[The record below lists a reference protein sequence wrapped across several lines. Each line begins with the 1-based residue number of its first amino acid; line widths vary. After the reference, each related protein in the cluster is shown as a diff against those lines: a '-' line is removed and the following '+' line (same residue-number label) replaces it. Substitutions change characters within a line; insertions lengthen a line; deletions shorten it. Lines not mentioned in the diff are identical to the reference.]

1 MRQPLGAPLATGLAA
16 VSKGGLAPV
25 GVAPLSSNA
34 NGMRAVGYCVLLAL
48 QFGLQPTL
56 VKTFTPDVLSK
67 KTIVIATEVSKI
79 LITLTVL
86 FAGESTLERTKI
98 FSKWT
103 ISDSL
108 QQAAL
113 PAILY
118 ALQNVLT
125 QYGYQMLDSVTF
137 NLLNQTKI
145 LSSAFCLWIVMKQKQ
160 SARQIFALFILL
172 QAALLLSLPKDML
185 GLLAERAFSVVPL
198 ITTHLQ
204 RADFVNAVNAG
215 LSIPRTVFDFVV
227 ASAQTANVGA
237 SGARYQKGVLMV
249 MAASALSGVCAALT
263 QRSLQQSKRNALFY
277 SAEMAVYGIIALLVS
292 SLNLSFNK
300 GGLSLDPSG
309 LEELTRGVMFP
320 SDLHAMNIVKRNPL
334 WVFIPIIVNV
344 SFSPLS
350 LSPSLPLSLS
360 LSLSLSPLSFSYSIH
375 LGFWRSHR
383 RPRHQICRRRQQGL
397 RHHRWPFSVGR
408 GAVGSREE
416 ASWLIGLRGRWNGH
430 DRSVPAPNQGLGLV
444 QRRSRKSQGVQKKQV
459 SERRRSKF
467 VFQVQTSRQG
477 KQHCRHFFLLSFS
490 SLFTLRPMQPPAH
503 P

>member
-1 MRQPLGAPLATGLAA
+1 
-16 VSKGGLAPV
+16 
-25 GVAPLSSNA
+25 
-34 NGMRAVGYCVLLAL
+34 
-48 QFGLQPTL
+48 
-56 VKTFTPDVLSK
+56 
-67 KTIVIATEVSKI
+67 
-79 LITLTVL
+79 
-86 FAGESTLERTKI
+86 
-98 FSKWT
+98 
-103 ISDSL
+103 
-108 QQAAL
+108 
-113 PAILY
+113 
-118 ALQNVLT
+118 LT

-300 GGLSLDPSG
+300 GGLSVDPSG

-344 SFSPLS
+344 SFF
-350 LSPSLPLSLS
+350 PLSLS
-360 LSLSLSPLSFSYSIH
+360 LSLSPIFSPLTFSYLIH

-383 RPRHQICRRRQQGL
+383 RPCHQICRRRQPGL
-397 RHHRWPFSVGR
+397 RNHRRPFSVGR

-416 ASWLIGLRGRWNGH
+416 ASRLFGLCGRRNGH
-430 DRSVPAPNQGLGLV
+430 DRSVPAPDQGLGIV
-444 QRRSRKSQGVQKKQV
+444 QRRSRKGQGVQKKQV
-459 SERRRSKF
+459 SERRRSK
-467 VFQVQTSRQG
+467 
-477 KQHCRHFFLLSFS
+477 
-490 SLFTLRPMQPPAH
+490 
-503 P
+503 

>member
-1 MRQPLGAPLATGLAA
+1 
-16 VSKGGLAPV
+16 
-25 GVAPLSSNA
+25 
-34 NGMRAVGYCVLLAL
+34 
-48 QFGLQPTL
+48 
-56 VKTFTPDVLSK
+56 
-67 KTIVIATEVSKI
+67 
-79 LITLTVL
+79 
-86 FAGESTLERTKI
+86 
-98 FSKWT
+98 
-103 ISDSL
+103 
-108 QQAAL
+108 L

-360 LSLSLSPLSFSYSIH
+360 PPLPLSLPLSLTPLFFLLDSLRLLEVSSSASSPNMPAASTRASPSS
-375 LGFWRSHR
+375 LAFFCRAWCSGFT
-383 RPRHQICRRRQQGL
+383 
-397 RHHRWPFSVGR
+397 
-408 GAVGSREE
+408 
-416 ASWLIGLRGRWNGH
+416 
-430 DRSVPAPNQGLGLV
+430 
-444 QRRSRKSQGVQKKQV
+444 RRSLLAHRTSWPLEWSRSLCSCTKPRVGARSKTKPQKPRSPKKASERKKKKQV
-459 SERRRSKF
+459 CVSGSDLKTR
-467 VFQVQTSRQG
+467 
-477 KQHCRHFFLLSFS
+477 
-490 SLFTLRPMQPPAH
+490 
-503 P
+503 